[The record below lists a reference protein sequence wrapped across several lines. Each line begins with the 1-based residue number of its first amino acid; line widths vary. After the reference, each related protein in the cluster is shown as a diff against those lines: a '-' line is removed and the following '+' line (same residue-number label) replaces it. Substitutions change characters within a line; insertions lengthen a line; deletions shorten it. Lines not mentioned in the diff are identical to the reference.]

1 MVLRK
6 MQIVM
11 CPPHAQPPGFFLESN
26 PLYIQLKWTPTLQ
39 NREENKAV
47 GLGLHSSHYL
57 LRLYIHGLRW
67 IDLHM
72 LWSGSGTIQNPGP
85 SGPALATTCASGHFH
100 GAGLQD
106 LVLQWLLSPRR
117 MKRWDTAPIWPNGS
131 PRYCTDMAK
140 WITEERHFD
149 VMILHVGLILMS
161 RFGGRSNLWR
171 LSR

>member
-1 MVLRK
+1 MLELRRLTIWTFSTIMVLRK

-72 LWSGSGTIQNPGP
+72 LWSGSGTIQSRALRTGP
-85 SGPALATTCASGHFH
+85 SDHMCVRTLSRRWIAGSG
-100 GAGLQD
+100 AP
-106 LVLQWLLSPRR
+106 V
-117 MKRWDTAPIWPNGS
+117 TAVPTPHEA
-131 PRYCTDMAK
+131 PRYCADMAK
-140 WITEERHFD
+140 WIAE
-149 VMILHVGLILMS
+149 ILHRYGMLGWS
-161 RFGGRSNLWR
+161 
-171 LSR
+171 